1 MNGTFGTP
9 AIPKWNPST
18 QDTMRD
24 LDLTTLRLFV
34 AVCDVR
40 NIARAGERANLV
52 GSAISKR
59 LAQLETT
66 VGTPLLVR
74 KRRGVAPTAAGET
87 LLEHA
92 RMLLS
97 SMDRIERDMAG
108 YAGGTRGHVRI
119 MASASVMAESLADDV
134 ASFLQVPAHRDI
146 RVDMEER
153 LSPEV
158 VRAIREGSAS
168 VGICWDAANTE
179 GLQTVPYREDRLAI
193 VAHPSH
199 PAASMADRVAADEPL
214 LFADLLDHEF
224 VGMPTLSAVGMT
236 LQRAAAIAG
245 KPLAYRV
252 LVSNF
257 DAALRVVRANLAISV
272 VPVEVAQPFA
282 KTYGLRVMPLGNSWA
297 RRRFAIC
304 FRDAETLPPA
314 AGLLVAHL
322 RKIADASRQVN
333 LAA

>member
-1 MNGTFGTP
+1 
-9 AIPKWNPST
+9 
-18 QDTMRD
+18 MRD

-34 AVCDVR
+34 AVCDTR

-59 LAQLETT
+59 LAQLENT
-66 VGTPLLVR
+66 VGTPLLMR
-74 KRRGVAPTAAGET
+74 RRRGVVPTAAGET

-92 RMLLS
+92 RTLMAN
-97 SMDRIERDMAG
+97 MDRIERDMAG

-119 MASASVMAESLADDV
+119 MASASVLAESLADDV
-134 ASFLQVPAHRDI
+134 ASFLKVPAHRDI

-158 VRAIREGSAS
+158 VRSIREGSAS
-168 VGICWDAANTE
+168 VGICWDAADTE

-193 VAHPSH
+193 IAHPDH
-199 PAASMADRVAADEPL
+199 PAATGADGTPVMFERMLE
-214 LFADLLDHEF
+214 HEH
-224 VGMPTLSAVGMT
+224 VGMPTLSAVGLT
-236 LQRAAAIAG
+236 LQRAAALAG
-245 KPLAYRV
+245 RPLVYRV

-282 KTYGLRVMPLGNSWA
+282 DAYGLRVMPLADAWA
-297 RRRFAIC
+297 TRSFAIC
-304 FRDAETLPPA
+304 FRDTQTLPPA
-314 AGLLVAHL
+314 AGLLVDHL
-322 RKIADASRQVN
+322 RSIAAASGPVN

>member
-1 MNGTFGTP
+1 
-9 AIPKWNPST
+9 
-18 QDTMRD
+18 MRD
-24 LDLTTLRLFV
+24 LDLTTLRLFL
-34 AVCDVR
+34 AVCDTR

-59 LAQLETT
+59 LAQLENT

-74 KRRGVAPTAAGET
+74 RRRGVVPTAAGET

-92 RMLLS
+92 RTLMAN
-97 SMDRIERDMAG
+97 MDRIERDMAG

-119 MASASVMAESLADDV
+119 MASASVLAESLADDV
-134 ASFLQVPAHRDI
+134 ASFLKVPAHRDI

-158 VRAIREGSAS
+158 VRSIREGSAS
-168 VGICWDAANTE
+168 VGICWDAADTE

-193 VAHPSH
+193 VAHPDH
-199 PAASMADRVAADEPL
+199 PAATGADGTPVMFERMLE
-214 LFADLLDHEF
+214 HEH
-224 VGMPTLSAVGMT
+224 VGMPTLSAVGLT
-236 LQRAAAIAG
+236 LQRAAALAG
-245 KPLAYRV
+245 RPLVYRV

-282 KTYGLRVMPLGNSWA
+282 DAYGLRVMPLADAWA
-297 RRRFAIC
+297 TRRFAIC
-304 FRDAETLPPA
+304 FRDTRTLPPA
-314 AGLLVAHL
+314 AGLLVDHL
-322 RKIADASRQVN
+322 RSIAAASGPVN

>member
-1 MNGTFGTP
+1 
-9 AIPKWNPST
+9 
-18 QDTMRD
+18 MRD

-34 AVCDVR
+34 AVCDAR

-59 LAQLETT
+59 LAQLEST

-74 KRRGVAPTAAGET
+74 RRRGVVPTAAGET

-92 RMLLS
+92 RMLMAN
-97 SMDRIERDMAG
+97 MDRIERDMAG

-119 MASASVMAESLADDV
+119 MASASVLAESLADDV
-134 ASFLQVPAHRDI
+134 ASFLKVPAHRDI

-158 VRAIREGSAS
+158 VRSIREGSAS
-168 VGICWDAANTE
+168 VGICWDAADTD

-199 PAASMADRVAADEPL
+199 PAAIAAAAANGAPVR
-214 LFADLLDHEF
+214 FAQMLEHEH
-224 VGMPTLSAVGMT
+224 VGMPTLSAVGIV

-245 KPLAYRV
+245 KPLVYRV

-282 KTYGLRVMPLGNSWA
+282 DAYGLRVLPLADAWA
-297 RRRFAIC
+297 TRRFAIC

-314 AGLLVAHL
+314 AGLLVEHL
-322 RKIADASRQVN
+322 RSIAVAGAPVN
-333 LAA
+333 LAT

>member
-1 MNGTFGTP
+1 
-9 AIPKWNPST
+9 
-18 QDTMRD
+18 MRD

-34 AVCDVR
+34 AVCDTR

-59 LAQLETT
+59 LAQLEST

-74 KRRGVAPTAAGET
+74 RRRGVEPTAAGET
-87 LLEHA
+87 MLEHA
-92 RMLLS
+92 RLL
-97 SMDRIERDMAG
+97 MANMERIERDMSG

-119 MASASVMAESLADDV
+119 MASASVLAESLADDV
-134 ASFLQVPAHRDI
+134 ASFLKVPAHRDI

-158 VRAIREGSAS
+158 VRSIREGTAS
-168 VGICWDAANTE
+168 IGICWDAADTE
-179 GLQTVPYREDRLAI
+179 GLQTAPYREDRLAI

-199 PAASMADRVAADEPL
+199 PAARAEGSAPVP
-214 LFADLLDHEF
+214 FARMLDHEY
-224 VGMPTLSAVGMT
+224 VGMPTLSAVGLT

-245 KPLAYRV
+245 KTLKYRV

-282 KTYGLRVMPLGNSWA
+282 EAYGLRVMPLADPWA
-297 RRRFAIC
+297 IRRFAIC
-304 FRDAETLPPA
+304 FRDTATLPPA
-314 AGLLVAHL
+314 AGLLVTHL
-322 RKIADASRQVN
+322 STIAAGSSTAAS
-333 LAA
+333 

>member
-1 MNGTFGTP
+1 
-9 AIPKWNPST
+9 
-18 QDTMRD
+18 MRD

-34 AVCDVR
+34 AVCDTR

-59 LAQLETT
+59 LAQLEST

-74 KRRGVAPTAAGET
+74 RRRGVVPTAAGET

-92 RMLLS
+92 RTLMAN
-97 SMDRIERDMAG
+97 MDRIERDMAG

-119 MASASVMAESLADDV
+119 MASASVLAESLADDV
-134 ASFLQVPAHRDI
+134 ASFLKVPAHRDI

-158 VRAIREGSAS
+158 VRSIREGNAS
-168 VGICWDAANTE
+168 VGICWDAADTE

-193 VAHPSH
+193 VAHPGH
-199 PAASMADRVAADEPL
+199 PAAAGADGTPVMFERMLE
-214 LFADLLDHEF
+214 HEH
-224 VGMPTLSAVGMT
+224 VGMPTLSAVGLT
-236 LQRAAAIAG
+236 LQRAAALAG
-245 KPLAYRV
+245 RPLVYRV

-282 KTYGLRVMPLGNSWA
+282 DAYGLCVMPLADAWA
-297 RRRFAIC
+297 TRRFAIC
-304 FRDAETLPPA
+304 FRDTQTLPPA
-314 AGLLVAHL
+314 AGLLVDHL
-322 RKIADASRQVN
+322 RSIAAASGPVN